1 MNRKHFIYSLGL
13 GAVAPSALKG
23 GEWLEHVPKGN
34 PKEEKFWEDL
44 ARSFPKYYQKGGK
57 QWGANIVNLENGY
70 FSHMPPEVFL
80 AHVAHQNHIND
91 ATSLF
96 MRLEQQDEIEKSR
109 LAFAQSQNLDPDE
122 LAFTRNTTESLNAV
136 IMGFPWKAGDEVVIG
151 NQDYGSMV
159 EAFEQV
165 SKRYGVVV
173 KVANVPLSPETDE
186 DVVAAYLKEMTS
198 KTRMVHITHLIN
210 LSGQILPLQKVLNAV
225 KAFKSDVMTVVD
237 AAHSVNHVV
246 LKMGDLLQADA
257 IGASLHKWT
266 CAPIGVGMLA
276 VKKDWISQ
284 IWPLMGDSGDPS
296 NIRKFEHQG
305 TRPINSIM
313 ALRKALEFGEKIG
326 GAVPK
331 WNRLVSL
338 RKLIL
343 GRDGNGFNVMESGT
357 YQLACDEDR
366 LGAIC
371 CIKHK
376 DKTVQELQKDL
387 MKEGIFTV
395 GIEHKVVQGVR
406 ITPHLS
412 TSKSDALRLNSA
424 LAKLA

>member
-343 GRDGNGFNVMESGT
+343 GSDGNGFNVMESGT

>member
-1 MNRKHFIYSLGL
+1 MNRKDFIYSLGL

-23 GEWLEHVPKGN
+23 GEWLERVPKGN
-34 PKEEKFWEDL
+34 PNDEKFWEDL
-44 ARSFPKYYQKGGK
+44 ARSFPKNYQKGGK

-109 LAFAQSQNLDPDE
+109 IAFAQSQNLDPDE

-173 KVANVPLSPETDE
+173 KVANVPLSPEIDE
-186 DVVAAYLKEMTS
+186 DVVASYLKEMTS

-210 LSGQILPLQKVLNAV
+210 LSGQILPLQKILNAV

-305 TRPINSIM
+305 TRPIDSLM
-313 ALRKALEFGEKIG
+313 ALRKAIEFGEKIG

-331 WNRLVSL
+331 WNRLVFL

-343 GRDGNGFNVMESGT
+343 GSDGNGFNFKESGS
-357 YQLACDEDR
+357 YHLVCNEDR

-412 TSKSDALRLNSA
+412 TSKSDALHLNSA